1 MSSRQKQFFEVSAS
15 EVLQPANSDSRRVIE
30 YIDGEPVPAPLTS
43 PLQRDEYERFIGL
56 GLPVTFTIRV
66 QLLELL
72 NLADSFSDHVADVVF
87 SDAVRPQMCDY
98 RVVGA
103 SYGKFAASYSGH
115 VHLQVCCLLDAF

>member
-1 MSSRQKQFFEVSAS
+1 MNNRQQKFFEVSAT
-15 EVLQPANSDSRRVIE
+15 EVLQSAYVDSHRIIE
-30 YIDGEPVPAPLTS
+30 YVDGEPVPAPLAS
-43 PLQRDEYERFIGL
+43 PLQREEYERFVSL

-72 NLADSFSDHVADVVF
+72 NLADSFSDHIAEVVF
-87 SDAVRPQMCDY
+87 SNAVRPQMCDY

-103 SYGKFAASYSGH
+103 SYGRFSEPYSGY